1 MVQFYS
7 FIVRTIKVCF
17 WFLRN
22 WVYCEIIYYLS
33 KSFSP
38 GVFHMFGL
46 IWDFRVGV
54 LRVIYPLTNPELG
67 VTKSFGHLEPMGL
80 FLLVRMVYLM
90 F

>member
-1 MVQFYS
+1 
-7 FIVRTIKVCF
+7 
-17 WFLRN
+17 
-22 WVYCEIIYYLS
+22 
-33 KSFSP
+33 
-38 GVFHMFGL
+38 MFGL

-54 LRVIYPLTNPELG
+54 LRVIYPLTDPELG